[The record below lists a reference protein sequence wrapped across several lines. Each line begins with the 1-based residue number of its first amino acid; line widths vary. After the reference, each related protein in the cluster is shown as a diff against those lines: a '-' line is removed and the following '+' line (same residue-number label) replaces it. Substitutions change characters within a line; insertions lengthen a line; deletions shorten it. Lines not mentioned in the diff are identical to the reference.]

1 MSAQCDPRPRPTAVE
16 LWPFHVQIMGGKSYV
31 SSVYMEILCVF
42 LFSLVLSD
50 QTEARLRGTET
61 IYF

>member
-1 MSAQCDPRPRPTAVE
+1 MTPPCPSPTAME
-16 LWPFHVQIMGGKSYV
+16 LWPFRVRIMGEKSYV

-50 QTEARLRGTET
+50 ETEARLIGTET

>member
-1 MSAQCDPRPRPTAVE
+1 ME

-31 SSVYMEILCVF
+31 CSVYVEILCVF

-61 IYF
+61 MYF

>member
-1 MSAQCDPRPRPTAVE
+1 ME
-16 LWPFHVQIMGGKSYV
+16 LWPFRVRIMGEKSYV

-50 QTEARLRGTET
+50 ETEARLIGTET